1 MTDND
6 LSRRPDGGPAFP
18 VGMNT
23 QHNQYACAVGMSL
36 RDYFAAQVMTGVTSA
51 MLTNPD
57 AAEGFMAN
65 AKDASITMQRAL
77 AVYCYAIADAMLAER
92 AKGKPE

>member
-36 RDYFAAQVMTGVTSA
+36 RDYFAGQVMTEMIRLSLNTTGGWD
-51 MLTNPD
+51 D
-57 AAEGFMAN
+57 ATVAHG
-65 AKDASITMQRAL
+65 
-77 AVYCYAIADAMLAER
+77 CYRLADAMLAER
-92 AKGKPE
+92 SKSSSKE